1 MNNQSRGIIKKNRM
15 QACRRLLNGMD
26 ITNFDRVPEFIINSF
41 FGQGT
46 YRERLLVTTFGFVNG
61 LSTDQL
67 FLLLRWKPFRKDHQI
82 KIIDLYKGLEDPVHG
97 RRYYSFNVALGLV
110 VFCNGDI
117 RKHGTRIP
125 ISY

>member
-1 MNNQSRGIIKKNRM
+1 MNNQSRGIIEKNRM

-26 ITNFDRVPEFIINSF
+26 ITNFDRVPEFIINYF

-46 YRERLLVTTFGFVNG
+46 YRERLQVTTFGFVNG

-82 KIIDLYKGLEDPVHG
+82 KIIDLYKWLEDPVHG